1 MQYAFFTLL
10 RLSPRLLI
18 SLIFSVLIHVLILFG
33 LSGKDSQLSSSLL
46 QSVGKQVLTVDLQS
60 KPKDNLSSPV
70 AFESKTERHL
80 LSESLSNNGN
90 AKINKKSLQVSQ
102 ADLSDKL
109 QVLPDPPYYT
119 LAELDQVP
127 NILEDVSTNPPELL
141 GYTQVG
147 ELTIRL
153 WIDEKGVVVKTE
165 IVKSEL
171 PEAFDKSAL
180 NRFLNA
186 KFSPGIK
193 ANLPVRSVAKVVVR
207 YAPISHSTD

>member
-119 LAELDQVP
+119 LAELDQVH

-141 GYTQVG
+141 GYTQVC

-186 KFSPGIK
+186 KF
-193 ANLPVRSVAKVVVR
+193 
-207 YAPISHSTD
+207 

>member
-10 RLSPRLLI
+10 RPSPRLLI
-18 SLIFSVLIHVLILFG
+18 SFTFSVLIHVLILFG

-46 QSVGKQVLTVDLQS
+46 QPVSQRVLTVDLQS
-60 KPKDNLSSPV
+60 KPKDNLPSPV

-80 LSESLSNNGN
+80 LSEPLSSNDNT
-90 AKINKKSLQVSQ
+90 KINKKSLQVSQ
-102 ADLSDKL
+102 ADSSDKL
-109 QVLPDPPYYT
+109 QILPAPPYYT
-119 LAELDQVP
+119 LAELDQAP
-127 NILEDVSTNPPELL
+127 SILENVSTNPPELL
-141 GYTQVG
+141 AYPQVG

-180 NRFLNA
+180 KRFLDA

-207 YAPISHSTD
+207 YDSMGHSAD